1 MQHANVC
8 CPPICREGDLV
19 TLSNRGDIQRAMQE
33 AVEQAARSAGPR
45 AQLTQQSLPPIRLQV
60 VKVAS
65 EVSSAVEHTVCEV
78 KKIWLVTVGWE
89 AQWVG
94 GARQAGRQA
103 AVPGVQVSPFTAT
116 HSLAHYI
123 SSHEKLYFPSLPV
136 APQAEVPKIPD
147 EEMAYVKQMLAQ
159 LQRAQDA
166 QKPSQQPSAEEE
178 AAPPVRVLHM
188 DAHSSKSQL
197 ENVNNCPSLLASPRL
212 HLRT

>member
-1 MQHANVC
+1 M
-8 CPPICREGDLV
+8 
-19 TLSNRGDIQRAMQE
+19 
-33 AVEQAARSAGPR
+33 
-45 AQLTQQSLPPIRLQV
+45 
-60 VKVAS
+60 
-65 EVSSAVEHTVCEV
+65 
-78 KKIWLVTVGWE
+78 
-89 AQWVG
+89 
-94 GARQAGRQA
+94 
-103 AVPGVQVSPFTAT
+103 SPFTAT

-136 APQAEVPKIPD
+136 ASQAEVPKIPD

-197 ENVNNCPSLLASPRL
+197 ENVNHCPSLLASPRL
-212 HLRT
+212 ILRT